1 MGYRLDESTG
11 LINYD
16 EAELLAQLY
25 RPKLIIGGAS
35 AYTRH
40 VDYGRL
46 KEIAKK
52 ANAYLLS
59 DMAHISGLVAAGKR
73 PADPLC
79 PIIHA
84 HAYSLMTTCCAWCVA
99 CHAFKVSCP
108 KTCSLSS
115 QAIHLIHL
123 IQHHMVTCA
132 ITGNTSSYD
141 FESRRS
147 SAAFTTSEESTEACH
162 ACQALLVSGG

>member
-11 LINYD
+11 LIDYD

-40 VDYGRL
+40 IDYGRL
-46 KEIAKK
+46 KEIANK

-73 PADPLC
+73 SSHSVLAHSWLLPVCQCPHFPSRGSVDLEQLQILLHSWLLLADQCPLLTRRG
-79 PIIHA
+79 
-84 HAYSLMTTCCAWCVA
+84 SDDLEQ
-99 CHAFKVSCP
+99 
-108 KTCSLSS
+108 S
-115 QAIHLIHL
+115 QTRLLIY
-123 IQHHMVTCA
+123 ISQ
-132 ITGNTSSYD
+132 
-141 FESRRS
+141 
-147 SAAFTTSEESTEACH
+147 
-162 ACQALLVSGG
+162 SGS